1 MTKGGKLDSKISVV
15 TENNVRH
22 FLIAG
27 FCAGFLGAMLAI
39 GGALILIPVWM
50 KVGVD
55 KDVATSSTATLILIS
70 ALVAFTIAWFNNI
83 YESVSFIGMLFYLIL
98 AFVSAAIVKDFIAY
112 LTNKYQLK
120 SLVIVLLLIVV
131 IVSTIVLIPFQA
143 IKMFR
148 NFDDFV

>member
-1 MTKGGKLDSKISVV
+1 
-15 TENNVRH
+15 
-22 FLIAG
+22 
-27 FCAGFLGAMLAI
+27 
-39 GGALILIPVWM
+39 M